1 MSTQNGYGSFHA
13 KKLEVANQVVF
24 HGASDDTNEVTLN
37 CSDPMSDYQIEMPSA
52 AGTLLTNNDS
62 INVTQLDING
72 ATEESSASNTHEM
85 VIYDGS
91 ANKKLSLA
99 NLAAMSDFNSL
110 PSGSDANIV
119 VYDAASA
126 AQAVSMSGDATIAND
141 GVVSLSDKPSAE
153 KSAEANKFL
162 HADSNRD
169 VDNVNDFEAAT
180 ARGNVVEVGTSTNR
194 WQLRVDASGNLE
206 VAYSSDSGT
215 TYNVRQEFQAS

>member
-13 KKLEVANQVVF
+13 KKLEIANQVVF

-37 CSDPMSDYQIEMPSA
+37 FADPASDYTVNMPTA
-52 AGTLLTNNDS
+52 AGTLLTDGDAIEIS
-62 INVTQLDING
+62 QLDING
-72 ATEESSASNTHEM
+72 ATEESTAASSHEIA
-85 VIYDGS
+85 VYNGS
-91 ANKKLSLA
+91 ANRKMTLQT
-99 NLAAMSDFNSL
+99 LAALSDFESL
-110 PSGSDANIV
+110 PSGSDGQIV
-119 VYDAASA
+119 VYDAAGA
-126 AQAVSMSGDATIAND
+126 GQAVSMSNDATIAND
-141 GVVSLSDKPSAE
+141 GTLTLADKPSAE

-169 VDNVNDFEAAT
+169 IDNVNDFEAAVN
-180 ARGNVVEVGTSTNR
+180 RGNVVEVGTSTNR

>member
-13 KKLEVANQVVF
+13 KAVEVANQIKF
-24 HGASDDTNEVTLN
+24 HGASDDTNTVTLN
-37 CSDPMSDYQIEMPSA
+37 CSDPASDYQVDLPSS
-52 AGTLLTNNDS
+52 AGTLMTTSDS
-62 INVTQLDING
+62 VAATQLDING
-72 ATEESSASNTHEM
+72 ATEETSPSSSHE
-85 VIYDGS
+85 VVVYNGS
-91 ANKKLSLA
+91 ANRKMSLA
-99 NLAAMSDFNSL
+99 NLAGLSDFSDM
-110 PSGSDANIV
+110 PSGTDGQIV
-119 VYDAASA
+119 VYDSANAAA
-126 AQAVSMSGDATIAND
+126 AVSMSNDATIAND
-141 GVVSLSDKPSAE
+141 GTLTLSDKPSAE

-169 VDNVNDFEAAT
+169 IDNINDLEAAT

>member
-1 MSTQNGYGSFHA
+1 
-13 KKLEVANQVVF
+13 
-24 HGASDDTNEVTLN
+24 
-37 CSDPMSDYQIEMPSA
+37 
-52 AGTLLTNNDS
+52 
-62 INVTQLDING
+62 
-72 ATEESSASNTHEM
+72 M